1 MKINWFPGHMTK
13 ALKEIKK
20 NLMITDVVVY
30 VLDSRAPISSINP
43 SLNRLSQNKPVLYVF
58 NKIDMADEERVKT
71 LAKSYKSENS
81 DYCLLNSTMSGSSKI
96 IRQKIVN
103 LAKAKI
109 EKFKAKGITTVVR
122 AIVVGVPNSGKS
134 TLTNNLCGKAKAVTG
149 NRPGVTKAVQWLRI
163 GDNIEMCDTPGTLYP
178 NLENQEIAKKLL
190 FIGSIK
196 DEIIADN
203 IELAEELLKMINEK
217 YPQYLKERYG
227 DDFSLEAIALK
238 RGHRLNKEELDI
250 ERTATAVI
258 DDFRKGKIG
267 RVTLDWWKNLTK
279 K

>member
-58 NKIDMADEERVKT
+58 NKIDMADEERVKN
-71 LAKSYKSENS
+71 LAKNYKTQNS
-81 DYCLLNSTMSGSSKI
+81 DYCILNSTMSGSSKV

-103 LAKAKI
+103 LAKEKI
-109 EKFKAKGITTVVR
+109 EKFKAKGVTTVVR

-196 DEIIADN
+196 DEVIADN
-203 IELAEELLKMINEK
+203 IELAQELLKMINEK
-217 YPQYLKERYG
+217 YPQLLQERYG
-227 DDFSLEAIALK
+227 SDISLEQIAIK
-238 RGHRLNKEELDI
+238 RGHKLNKDEYDL
-250 ERTATAVI
+250 ERTANAVI
-258 DDFRKGKIG
+258 DDFRKGRIG
-267 RVTLDWWKNLTK
+267 RITLD
-279 K
+279 